1 MMPCVRSSAH
11 AELKQDLQGKHE
23 YEAYLKTTLAKK
35 ADLEKR
41 VEANKHWIVSLKTA
55 DIAR

>member
-1 MMPCVRSSAH
+1 M
-11 AELKQDLQGKHE
+11 QGKHE